1 MSEASGEGGG
11 LSRRTFIMTSAG
23 AATVVGAP
31 VAVALTEKGKP
42 VLTEPSKPAPREP
55 VMALIR
61 DVDRGEITV
70 MSGTAEATYRDPEL
84 VKRLMAIAPESTM
97 EAGNVVTP

>member
-1 MSEASGEGGG
+1 MGAASADDGG

-23 AATVVGAP
+23 AATVVGVPA
-31 VAVALTEKGKP
+31 AVALTDKKQP
-42 VLTEPSKPAPREP
+42 VLTEPSAPPPREP

-61 DVDRGEITV
+61 NAERGEITV

>member
-1 MSEASGEGGG
+1 MDSAPAEGGG

-23 AATVVGAP
+23 AATVVGVPA
-31 VAVALTEKGKP
+31 AVAIADKKHP
-42 VLTEPSKPAPREP
+42 VLTEPTAPPPREP

-61 DVDRGEITV
+61 DEKRGEITV
-70 MSGTAEATYRDPEL
+70 MSGTSEVTYRDPEL